1 MPSNSSVRHFSKSKC
16 QTLLIRLVLEE
27 DRARHDLTSR
37 ALLQPGQRL
46 RAAIRAKQP
55 GIIAGASICRDTFRA
70 VDTRIRVT
78 VQRRD
83 GQPVRAGDTILTLHG
98 PARAMM
104 AAERTALNFLGHLS
118 GVATLTSRFVRQVK
132 PHRVA
137 ILETRKTIPG
147 LRDLEKAAVRAGG
160 GHNHRLHLADA
171 ILIKTNHLR
180 AVTRDQWRVMSD
192 QSITT
197 AVARARRIRPKKF
210 VEIEVTNF
218 RELKAAL
225 SAKPDAILLDN
236 WRAPEIRRAVVLRN
250 SSSLITHHSS
260 LLEVSGGVTLA
271 NVRRIAATGVERI
284 SIGQL
289 THSAPALDV
298 SLRIL

>member
-16 QTLLIRLVLEE
+16 QTLLIRLALEE

-37 ALLQPGQRL
+37 ALLPPGRRVNAVIL
-46 RAAIRAKQP
+46 AKQP
-55 GIIAGASICRDTFRA
+55 GIVAGVLVCRDTFLALDR
-70 VDTRIRVT
+70 RIRCAIA
-78 VQRRD
+78 RHD

-98 PARAMM
+98 PARAVM

-118 GVATLTSRFVRQVK
+118 GIATLTSRFVRQVK

-147 LRDLEKAAVRAGG
+147 LRELEKAAVRAGG

-171 ILIKTNHLR
+171 ILIKTNHLKALGGPR
-180 AVTRDQWRVMSD
+180 TEAIW
-192 QSITT
+192 T
-197 AVARARRIRPKKF
+197 AIARARRVRPSRDVI
-210 VEIEVTNF
+210 VEVNSF
-218 RELKAAL
+218 AELRAAL
-225 SAKPDAILLDN
+225 AMRPDVILLDN
-236 WRAPEIRRAVVLRN
+236 WSAPAIRQAVRLRN
-250 SSSLITHHSS
+250 AIGRRP
-260 LLEVSGGVTLA
+260 LLEASGGVTLA
-271 NVRRIAATGVERI
+271 NVRRIAATGIERI